1 MRKVKKINGY
11 LVVRFN
17 EREKQGYPQLG
28 SFGVIDAEMY
38 TGCIDTDLG
47 AMEYEDADTLE
58 VAVEQAR
65 GLESEQDYSG
75 DPPVCTLIVETADE
89 TTEEEVDPQLMIAG
103 FEKSLQKQ
111 AAHGCRDM
119 DARTAAHEL
128 YGYKAALRDLGLL
141 EPEEVQAHICD
152 HVCPAPQAARD
163 QEELDAVCG
172 RCPAFGPPQNHFQ
185 ETAAEPRD
193 TFRHLD
199 PALRGALPVRAAYR
213 LGLALERD
221 CPDNDCRVYR
231 NIFRT
236 AQELDTALDGL
247 DENGA
252 PALYLRKALRE
263 RVSELKEMYTEN
275 HAVRKYRENQKEPPD
290 KQTAPGHEPPQAA
303 PPCAGACAEL
313 KEHLEQMLQNPAP
326 TGELKRAQAA
336 LERTIILVQE
346 HAGEDERRKLISD
359 LGTFGRLLER
369 ETARPDVT
377 QAQTLARLACGILD
391 GSVHLFPRP
400 EEGGRIQVALLDTI
414 RREEAAQLTFREMGG
429 GYFIETVEAQ
439 PTQPR

>member
-75 DPPVCTLIVETADE
+75 DPPVCTLIVEAADE

-103 FEKSLQKQ
+103 FENSLQEQ
-111 AAHGCRDM
+111 AAHGCRDV

-141 EPEEVQAHICD
+141 EPEEVRAHICD
-152 HVCPAPQAARD
+152 HVCPAPQEARD
-163 QEELDAVCG
+163 QEELDRICESCE
-172 RCPAFGPPQNHFQ
+172 RFEP
-185 ETAAEPRD
+185 PRD

-199 PALRGALPVRAAYR
+199 PALRGAPPVRAAYR

-236 AQELDTALDGL
+236 ARELDTALDGL
-247 DENGA
+247 DEDGA

>member
-1 MRKVKKINGY
+1 MRKVKKVNGY

-75 DPPVCTLIVETADE
+75 DPPVCTLIVEAADE

-103 FEKSLQKQ
+103 FENSLQEQ
-111 AAHGCRDM
+111 AAHGCRDV

-141 EPEEVQAHICD
+141 GPEEVQAHICD
-152 HVCPAPQAARD
+152 HVCPAPQEARD

-172 RCPAFGPPQNHFQ
+172 SCTAFGLPQNHFQ
-185 ETAAEPRD
+185 ETTAEPQD

-199 PALRGALPVRAAYR
+199 PALRGAPPVRAAYR

-236 AQELDTALDGL
+236 ARELDTALDGL
-247 DENGA
+247 DEDGT

-275 HAVRKYRENQKEPPD
+275 HAVRKYRGVCTGGVHYD
-290 KQTAPGHEPPQAA
+290 WTRAA
-303 PPCAGACAEL
+303 
-313 KEHLEQMLQNPAP
+313 
-326 TGELKRAQAA
+326 
-336 LERTIILVQE
+336 
-346 HAGEDERRKLISD
+346 ED
-359 LGTFGRLLER
+359 
-369 ETARPDVT
+369 
-377 QAQTLARLACGILD
+377 
-391 GSVHLFPRP
+391 H
-400 EEGGRIQVALLDTI
+400 
-414 RREEAAQLTFREMGG
+414 
-429 GYFIETVEAQ
+429 
-439 PTQPR
+439 

>member
-163 QEELDAVCG
+163 QEELDAVCV

>member
-17 EREKQGYPQLG
+17 DREKQGYPQLG

-58 VAVEQAR
+58 AAVEQAR

-75 DPPVCTLIVETADE
+75 DPPVCTLIVEAADE

-103 FEKSLQKQ
+103 FENSLQEQ
-111 AAHGCRDM
+111 AAHGCRDV

-141 EPEEVQAHICD
+141 EPEEVRAHICD
-152 HVCPAPQAARD
+152 HVCPAPQEARD
-163 QEELDAVCG
+163 QEELDRICESCE
-172 RCPAFGPPQNHFQ
+172 RFEP
-185 ETAAEPRD
+185 PRD

-199 PALRGALPVRAAYR
+199 PALRGAPPVRAAYR

-236 AQELDTALDGL
+236 ARELDTALDGL
-247 DENGA
+247 DEDGA

-263 RVSELKEMYTEN
+263 RVSELKEMFMEN
-275 HAVRKYRENQKEPPD
+275 YAVRKYRGVC
-290 KQTAPGHEPPQAA
+290 T
-303 PPCAGACAEL
+303 
-313 KEHLEQMLQNPAP
+313 
-326 TGELKRAQAA
+326 
-336 LERTIILVQE
+336 
-346 HAGEDERRKLISD
+346 
-359 LGTFGRLLER
+359 
-369 ETARPDVT
+369 
-377 QAQTLARLACGILD
+377 
-391 GSVHLFPRP
+391 
-400 EEGGRIQVALLDTI
+400 
-414 RREEAAQLTFREMGG
+414 GG
-429 GYFIETVEAQ
+429 GAL
-439 PTQPR
+439 

>member
-75 DPPVCTLIVETADE
+75 DPPVCTLIVEAADE

-103 FEKSLQKQ
+103 FENSLQEQ
-111 AAHGCRDM
+111 AAHGCRDV

-141 EPEEVQAHICD
+141 EPEEVRAHICD
-152 HVCPAPQAARD
+152 HVCPAPQEARD
-163 QEELDAVCG
+163 QEELDRICESCE
-172 RCPAFGPPQNHFQ
+172 RFEP
-185 ETAAEPRD
+185 PRD

-199 PALRGALPVRAAYR
+199 PALRGAPPVRAAYR

-231 NIFRT
+231 NIFCI

-247 DENGA
+247 DEDGA

-290 KQTAPGHEPPQAA
+290 KQTAPGEGCPLAGKAKDLLHLGKMLEELERA
-303 PPCAGACAEL
+303 AGAGEPEQEAE
-313 KEHLEQMLQNPAP
+313 A
-326 TGELKRAQAA
+326 
-336 LERTIILVQE
+336 
-346 HAGEDERRKLISD
+346 
-359 LGTFGRLLER
+359 
-369 ETARPDVT
+369 
-377 QAQTLARLACGILD
+377 
-391 GSVHLFPRP
+391 
-400 EEGGRIQVALLDTI
+400 
-414 RREEAAQLTFREMGG
+414 
-429 GYFIETVEAQ
+429 
-439 PTQPR
+439 

>member
-1 MRKVKKINGY
+1 M
-11 LVVRFN
+11 
-17 EREKQGYPQLG
+17 
-28 SFGVIDAEMY
+28 
-38 TGCIDTDLG
+38 
-47 AMEYEDADTLE
+47 
-58 VAVEQAR
+58 
-65 GLESEQDYSG
+65 
-75 DPPVCTLIVETADE
+75 
-89 TTEEEVDPQLMIAG
+89 
-103 FEKSLQKQ
+103 
-111 AAHGCRDM
+111 
-119 DARTAAHEL
+119 
-128 YGYKAALRDLGLL
+128 
-141 EPEEVQAHICD
+141 
-152 HVCPAPQAARD
+152 
-163 QEELDAVCG
+163 CG

>member
-1 MRKVKKINGY
+1 MRKVKKVNGY

-103 FEKSLQKQ
+103 FENSLQEQ
-111 AAHGCRDM
+111 AAHGCRDV

-141 EPEEVQAHICD
+141 EPEEVRAHICD
-152 HVCPAPQAARD
+152 HVCPAPQEARD
-163 QEELDAVCG
+163 QEELDRICESCE
-172 RCPAFGPPQNHFQ
+172 RFEP
-185 ETAAEPRD
+185 PRD

-199 PALRGALPVRAAYR
+199 PALRGAPPVRAAYR

-231 NIFRT
+231 NIFRI
-236 AQELDTALDGL
+236 ARELDTALDGL
-247 DENGA
+247 DEDGA

>member
-17 EREKQGYPQLG
+17 DREKQGYPQLG

-103 FEKSLQKQ
+103 FENSLQEQ
-111 AAHGCRDM
+111 AAHGCRDV

-141 EPEEVQAHICD
+141 GPEEVQAHICD
-152 HVCPAPQAARD
+152 HVCPAPQEARD
-163 QEELDAVCG
+163 QEDLDAVCG
-172 RCPAFGPPQNHFQ
+172 SCTAFGLPQNHFQ
-185 ETAAEPRD
+185 ETTAEPQG

-199 PALRGALPVRAAYR
+199 PALRGAPPVRAAYR

-221 CPDNDCRVYR
+221 YPDNDCRVYR

-236 AQELDTALDGL
+236 ARELDTALDGL
-247 DENGA
+247 DEDGT

-275 HAVRKYRENQKEPPD
+275 YAVRKYR
-290 KQTAPGHEPPQAA
+290 
-303 PPCAGACAEL
+303 GAC
-313 KEHLEQMLQNPAP
+313 
-326 TGELKRAQAA
+326 TGGDA
-336 LERTIILVQE
+336 L
-346 HAGEDERRKLISD
+346 
-359 LGTFGRLLER
+359 
-369 ETARPDVT
+369 
-377 QAQTLARLACGILD
+377 
-391 GSVHLFPRP
+391 
-400 EEGGRIQVALLDTI
+400 
-414 RREEAAQLTFREMGG
+414 
-429 GYFIETVEAQ
+429 
-439 PTQPR
+439 